1 MEEMKKLEN
10 ELKKFDVAE
19 LAHMKIYTPKPEGTI
34 WFFKEILGMIETA
47 RVGQSVYLR
56 GYEDT
61 YNYSLKV
68 TERNEPGL
76 GHMSFRASS
85 KNALERR
92 VKDLEKSGYGKGWI
106 EGDIGHGAA
115 YQFVTPDNHLME
127 LLWEVD
133 EYRAPENELTILK
146 NRPQKRPLK
155 GYPVKRLDHAMLMS
169 KDVTG
174 NKNLF
179 MDVLGFKLSEQIVR
193 KDGSDLGIW
202 LRVTSTVNELVFT
215 EDEAT
220 DEKGLGRLN
229 HFAFLYGST
238 QNLYEVAEILT
249 EHGLEIEAGPFKH
262 GISQTT
268 SLYVYEPGGHRVEL
282 YGDPGYL
289 IFNPDWKPVVW
300 TEDEVQKA
308 IMFFGSPL
316 PESFFLNGTPH
327 VKTSEV
333 SKK

>member
-1 MEEMKKLEN
+1 MEN

-19 LAHMKIYTPKPEGTI
+19 LAHIEIYTPNPDGTL
-34 WFFKEILGMIETA
+34 WFFKEILGMTETA

-56 GYEDT
+56 AYEDS
-61 YNYSLKV
+61 YHHSLKV

-92 VKDLEKSGYGKGWI
+92 VRDLERSGVGKGWI
-106 EGDIGHGAA
+106 DGDIGHGAA

-127 LLWEVD
+127 ILWDIE
-133 EYRAPENELTILK
+133 EYRAPESEITVLK
-146 NRPQKRPLK
+146 NRPQKRPTK
-155 GYPVKRLDHAMLMS
+155 GYPVRRLDHAMLMS
-169 KDVTG
+169 NDVTG

-179 MDVLGFKLSEQIVR
+179 MNELGFKLSEHIV
-193 KDGSDLGIW
+193 KDDGTDLGIW

-215 EDEAT
+215 EDDGT
-220 DEKGLGRLN
+220 SEKGLGRLH
-229 HFAFLYGST
+229 HFAFLYGNT

-249 EHGLEIEAGPFKH
+249 ENGLEIEAGPFKH

-268 SLYVYEPGGHRVEL
+268 SLYVYEPGGNRVEL

-289 IFNPDWKPVVW
+289 IFNPDWKPVMW
-300 TEDEVQKA
+300 TKEEVEKA

-316 PESFFLNGTPH
+316 PESFFKKGTPQ
-327 VKTSEV
+327 VKSSLL
-333 SKK
+333 SK

>member
-1 MEEMKKLEN
+1 MEN

-19 LAHMKIYTPKPEGTI
+19 LTHMEIYTPNPDGTL
-34 WFFKEILGMIETA
+34 WFFKEILGMIETG
-47 RVGQSVYLR
+47 RQGQSVYLR
-56 GYEDT
+56 AYEDA
-61 YNYSLKV
+61 YQHSLKV

-106 EGDIGHGAA
+106 DGDIGHGAA
-115 YQFVTPDNHLME
+115 YQFVTPDNHRME
-127 LLWEVD
+127 ILWEIE
-133 EYRAPENELTILK
+133 EYQAPESERTVLK
-146 NRPQKRPLK
+146 NRPQKRPIK
-155 GYPVKRLDHAMLMS
+155 GYPVRRLDHAMLMS

-179 MDVLGFKLSEQIVR
+179 MNELGFKLSEHIV
-193 KDGSDLGIW
+193 KEDGTDLGIW
-202 LRVTSTVNELVFT
+202 LRVTNTVNELVFT
-215 EDEAT
+215 EDEGT
-220 DEKGLGRLN
+220 SEKGLGRLH
-229 HFAFLYGST
+229 HFAFLYGNT
-238 QNLYEVAEILT
+238 QNLYEVAEIFT

-268 SLYVYEPGGHRVEL
+268 SLYVYEPGGNRVEL

-289 IFNPDWKPVVW
+289 IFNPDWKPVTW
-300 TEDEVQKA
+300 TKDEVEKA

-316 PESFFLNGTPH
+316 PESFFMKGTPQ
-327 VKTSEV
+327 VKSSLI
-333 SKK
+333 SK